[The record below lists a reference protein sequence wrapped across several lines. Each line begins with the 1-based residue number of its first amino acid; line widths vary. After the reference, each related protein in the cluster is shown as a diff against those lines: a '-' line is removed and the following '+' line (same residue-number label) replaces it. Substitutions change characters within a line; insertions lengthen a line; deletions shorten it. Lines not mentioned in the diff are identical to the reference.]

1 MKTSLSFV
9 TILVLFFATSI
20 PLFSQSTEESAG
32 SVAEQAGKLR
42 EALTQYVAALQ
53 KTTEGSADNQRLRE
67 TIIKLVQRLSPPPAV
82 PEEAERRMARG
93 RAAVKAATD
102 EQGFLRAANELQQ
115 ALKAA
120 PWLADGYF
128 NLGVVLDKAGRHADA
143 IRNLKLY
150 MLAAPN
156 APDAKQVR
164 DLMFEIEYRQ
174 EESQR
179 AKAEA
184 ERKAAQQRQA
194 EIEKRNRWF
203 QQLAGRWATENIM
216 GYCASKTEYQLTV
229 NTSTSFTL
237 KYVGSSNTKI
247 SSAPPNIGCNS
258 HKTWVLWVLEGLV
271 MDGREI
277 NGSLMR
283 VMTFRDFPLEGCRSV
298 SDVRLNDTPVTGSIS
313 EDGRTMTLRYTSPDV
328 TITPICGLTGQS
340 SSTEVVLKRG
350 Q

>member
-53 KTTEGSADNQRLRE
+53 KTTEGSANNQRLRE

-184 ERKAAQQRQA
+184 
-194 EIEKRNRWF
+194 
-203 QQLAGRWATENIM
+203 
-216 GYCASKTEYQLTV
+216 
-229 NTSTSFTL
+229 
-237 KYVGSSNTKI
+237 
-247 SSAPPNIGCNS
+247 
-258 HKTWVLWVLEGLV
+258 
-271 MDGREI
+271 
-277 NGSLMR
+277 
-283 VMTFRDFPLEGCRSV
+283 
-298 SDVRLNDTPVTGSIS
+298 
-313 EDGRTMTLRYTSPDV
+313 
-328 TITPICGLTGQS
+328 
-340 SSTEVVLKRG
+340 
-350 Q
+350 